1 MEFWATWCGPCRV
14 SIPHLTEQAHKYKEK
29 GVKFI
34 GVDIW
39 ENDTSLVK
47 PFVAEMGDKMDYNVA
62 LDDVPAGGK
71 PMEGAM
77 AKTWMSAAE
86 ENGIPTAFIIRDG
99 KIAWIGHPMEMDQP
113 LAKITAG
120 EWDLATLAK
129 TRLAAK
135 TKERKLTAVRQ
146 KIMTPYRARDYK
158 STLTAIEELA
168 STDPELAEDFAA
180 TRLHCLSQA
189 GQTEEALKLGTKLL
203 EKYHDQAM
211 ALNNTFFNLIDPDQ
225 KQEPD
230 QRIAKLALE
239 AARRANELTEGKEMA
254 ILDTL
259 AAALYRTDD
268 PAEALATEEKA
279 LKVLEA
285 QVENKAHPYFKSFKE
300 QIEKYRKAA
309 DEKASKAG
317 TP

>member
-1 MEFWATWCGPCRV
+1 MRQYLTILAAVAACLSASGARADEILNVGDPAPKLAVSGWVKGDKVDQFEPGKTYVVEFWATWCGPCRV

-29 GVKFI
+29 GVQFI

-62 LDDVPAGGK
+62 LDDVPTGGK

-86 ENGIPTAFIIRDG
+86 EHGIPTAFIIRDG
-99 KIAWIGHPMEMDQP
+99 KIAWIGHPMKMDEP

-120 EWDLATLAK
+120 EWDLAALAK

-189 GQTEEALKLGTKLL
+189 GQTEEAP
-203 EKYHDQAM
+203 QAGH
-211 ALNNTFFNLIDPDQ
+211 Q
-225 KQEPD
+225 
-230 QRIAKLALE
+230 
-239 AARRANELTEGKEMA
+239 AAREIPRPG
-254 ILDTL
+254 DG
-259 AAALYRTDD
+259 
-268 PAEALATEEKA
+268 P
-279 LKVLEA
+279 
-285 QVENKAHPYFKSFKE
+285 Q
-300 QIEKYRKAA
+300 
-309 DEKASKAG
+309 
-317 TP
+317 